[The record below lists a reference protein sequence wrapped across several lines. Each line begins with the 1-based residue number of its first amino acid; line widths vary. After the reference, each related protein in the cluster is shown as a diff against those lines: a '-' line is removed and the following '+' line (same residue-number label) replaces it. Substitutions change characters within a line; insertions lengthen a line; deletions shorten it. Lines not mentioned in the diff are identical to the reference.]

1 MGVKYSLVP
10 PKKVRTRQV
19 IVRIKETKS
28 SLPSF
33 QASHLDWR
41 INDIRVGIPQVDVNE
56 RRTLEELVKLV
67 AQRTGIS
74 EAQAKGA
81 IETVLGF
88 LKDKLPAP
96 IAGQI
101 DGLLSGGAAPDLGNL
116 AQGLGGLLGR
126 K

>member
-1 MGVKYSLVP
+1 M
-10 PKKVRTRQV
+10 
-19 IVRIKETKS
+19 
-28 SLPSF
+28 
-33 QASHLDWR
+33 
-41 INDIRVGIPQVDVNE
+41 
-56 RRTLEELVKLV
+56 EELVKLV

-74 EAQAKGA
+74 EAQAREA
-81 IETVLGF
+81 VETVLGF